1 MHVRFDRR
9 HYCRCEDL
17 KTAFQTPA
25 GLIPAVNGVNF
36 SLRAGET
43 LGLVGESGCGKT
55 VTALSILRLL
65 PEHLSR
71 QSGQIL
77 FDDRDLMA
85 LKGPEMRAIRGNR
98 IAMIFQE
105 PMTALNPVLTI
116 GDQISEVLRLHR
128 GLSKA
133 AAWEEAGRGLVRV
146 GIADPE
152 QRLHQYPHQLSGG
165 LRQRALIAMALACEP
180 QLVIADEPTTALDV
194 TIQAQILAL
203 ISRLQTELNMALL
216 LISHNLGV
224 VAQITDRV
232 AVMYAGVIVE
242 AAPTTRLFAAPH
254 HPYTQGL
261 LASVPKLDF
270 QDNPEDLQAIHGQV
284 PNLWELPAGCPFQPR
299 CPQAFDACR
308 QPPPW
313 IQVAEDHGVLCWLY
327 QDGGSRLP
335 AITPFP
341 NPLTHG

>member
-1 MHVRFDRR
+1 MSHVTEPLLRVQ
-9 HYCRCEDL
+9 DL

-36 SLRAGET
+36 NLQAGET

-71 QSGQIL
+71 QSGRIL
-77 FDDRDLMA
+77 FADRDLMA
-85 LKGPEMRAIRGNR
+85 LTGPEMREIRGNR

-133 AAWEEAGRGLVRV
+133 AAWDEAGRGLVRV

-203 ISRLQTELNMALL
+203 IAQLQRDLNMALL

-232 AVMYAGVIVE
+232 AVMYAGLIME
-242 AAPTTRLFAAPH
+242 AAPTTRLFASPH
-254 HPYTQGL
+254 HPYTKGL

-270 QDNPEDLQAIHGQV
+270 REIPEDLQAVHGQV

-313 IQVAEDHGVLCWLY
+313 IQVGEDHGVLCWLY
-327 QDGGSRLP
+327 QSSSEGAD
-335 AITPFP
+335 
-341 NPLTHG
+341 

>member
-1 MHVRFDRR
+1 MPDLTSELLTVR
-9 HYCRCEDL
+9 DL
-17 KTAFQTPA
+17 KTAFHTPA
-25 GLIPAVNGVNF
+25 GLAPAVNGVNF
-36 SLRAGET
+36 SLHAGET

-71 QSGQIL
+71 QSGQII
-77 FDDRDLMA
+77 FQGRDLMA
-85 LKGPEMRAIRGNR
+85 LEPAEVRRIRGNR

-128 GLSKA
+128 GLNKP
-133 AAWEEAGRGLVRV
+133 AAWEEAGRGLARV
-146 GIADPE
+146 GIADAE
-152 QRLHQYPHQLSGG
+152 ERLRQYPHELSGG

-203 ISRLQTELNMALL
+203 ISRLQSELNMALL

-232 AVMYAGVIVE
+232 AVMYAGIIVE
-242 AAPTTRLFAAPH
+242 AAATPELFARPH
-254 HPYTQGL
+254 HPYTRGL
-261 LASVPKLDF
+261 LASVPRLNF
-270 QDNPEDLQAIHGQV
+270 QDFPEALQAIHGQV

-299 CPQAFDACR
+299 CPEAFTACHE
-308 QPPPW
+308 PPPW
-313 IQVAEDHGVLCWLY
+313 IQVAGDHGVLCWLY
-327 QDGGSRLP
+327 QDGGQSGSDSGEGH
-335 AITPFP
+335 A
-341 NPLTHG
+341 

>member
-1 MHVRFDRR
+1 M
-9 HYCRCEDL
+9 
-17 KTAFQTPA
+17 
-25 GLIPAVNGVNF
+25 
-36 SLRAGET
+36 T
-43 LGLVGESGCGKT
+43 LSVS
-55 VTALSILRLL
+55 
-65 PEHLSR
+65 
-71 QSGQIL
+71 
-77 FDDRDLMA
+77 
-85 LKGPEMRAIRGNR
+85 EMRKIRGNR

-116 GDQISEVLRLHR
+116 GEQISEVLRLHR
-128 GLSKA
+128 GLNKA
-133 AAWEEAGRGLVRV
+133 AAWEEAGRGLARV
-146 GIADPE
+146 GIADQE

-203 ISRLQTELNMALL
+203 IAQLQTQLNMALL

-232 AVMYAGVIVE
+232 AVMYAGLIME
-242 AAPTTRLFAAPH
+242 AAPTNRLFASPH

-270 QDNPEDLQAIHGQV
+270 RETPDDLQAIPGQV
-284 PNLWELPAGCPFQPR
+284 PNLRELPAGCPFQPR
-299 CPQAFDACR
+299 CPRAYDACE

-313 IQVAEDHGVLCWLY
+313 IQVEEDHGVLCWLY
-327 QDGGSRLP
+327 QGSREG
-335 AITPFP
+335 AARS
-341 NPLTHG
+341 

>member
-1 MHVRFDRR
+1 MSAVTPPLLRLQ
-9 HYCRCEDL
+9 DL
-17 KTAFQTPA
+17 KTVFQTP
-25 GLIPAVNGVNF
+25 GGRITAVNGVNL

-65 PEHLSR
+65 PEHQS
-71 QSGQIL
+71 QISGQIW
-77 FDDRDLMA
+77 FGDQDLMT
-85 LKGPEMRAIRGNR
+85 LKGPELRAIRGNR

-116 GDQISEVLRLHR
+116 GEQISEVLRLHR
-128 GLSKA
+128 RLGKKA
-133 AAWEEAGRGLVRV
+133 AWAEAGRGLARV
-146 GIADPE
+146 GIADSE
-152 QRLHQYPHQLSGG
+152 ERLQQYPHQLSGG

-203 ISRLQTELNMALL
+203 IDRLQTQLNMALL

-242 AAPTTRLFAAPH
+242 AAPTRALFARPQ

-270 QDNPEDLQAIHGQV
+270 QEQPQELQAIHGQV
-284 PNLWELPAGCPFQPR
+284 PNLEELPVGCPFQPR
-299 CPQAFDACR
+299 CAQAMEVCR
-308 QPPPW
+308 QAPPW
-313 IQVAEDHGVLCWLY
+313 IQVAAEHGVLCWLY
-327 QDGGSRLP
+327 QEGKRGGQQS
-335 AITPFP
+335 
-341 NPLTHG
+341 

>member
-1 MHVRFDRR
+1 MSDLTRPLLEVR
-9 HYCRCEDL
+9 DL
-17 KTAFQTPA
+17 RTVFQTPM
-25 GLIPAVNGVNF
+25 GLIPAVKGVNF
-36 SLRAGET
+36 GLRAGET

-65 PEHLSR
+65 PEQVTR
-71 QSGQIL
+71 QSGQVL
-77 FDDRDLMA
+77 FEGRDLMA
-85 LKGPEMRAIRGNR
+85 LKGSEMRAIRGNR

-133 AAWEEAGRGLVRV
+133 AAWKEAGLGLARV
-146 GIADPE
+146 GVADPE
-152 QRLHQYPHQLSGG
+152 QRLDQYPHQLSGG

-180 QLVIADEPTTALDV
+180 ELVIADEPTTALDV
-194 TIQAQILAL
+194 TIQAQILDL
-203 ISRLQTELNMALL
+203 IAGLQSQFNMALL

-232 AVMYAGVIVE
+232 VVMYAGLIME
-242 AAPTTRLFAAPH
+242 AASTERIFASPH
-254 HPYTQGL
+254 HPYTRGL

-270 QDNPEDLQAIHGQV
+270 RETPEKLQAIAGQV
-284 PNLWELPAGCPFQPR
+284 PNLGELPAGCPFQPR
-299 CPQAFDACR
+299 CLEAFEAC
-308 QPPPW
+308 QEMPPW

-327 QDGGSRLP
+327 KDREEGKGNRRK
-335 AITPFP
+335 
-341 NPLTHG
+341 NP

>member
-1 MHVRFDRR
+1 MSDLTGPLLRVR
-9 HYCRCEDL
+9 DL

-65 PEHLSR
+65 PEQVSR

-77 FDDRDLMA
+77 FDEQDLMA

-116 GDQISEVLRLHR
+116 GEQISEVLRLHR

-152 QRLHQYPHQLSGG
+152 QRLPQYPHQLSGG

-203 ISRLQTELNMALL
+203 ISRLQRELNMALL

-224 VAQITDRV
+224 VAQITDQV

-242 AAPTTRLFAAPH
+242 RAPTTRLFAGPK
-254 HPYTQGL
+254 HPYTKGL

-270 QDNPEDLQAIHGQV
+270 QDIPEDLQAIHGQV

-299 CPQAFDACR
+299 CSQAFDACR

-313 IQVAEDHGVLCWLY
+313 IEVAEDHGVLCWLY
-327 QDGGSRLP
+327 QDGRQG
-335 AITPFP
+335 AADYD
-341 NPLTHG
+341 

>member
-1 MHVRFDRR
+1 MSDLTSPLLVVR
-9 HYCRCEDL
+9 DL
-17 KTAFQTPA
+17 KTAFHTPG
-25 GLIPAVNGVNF
+25 GLVPAVNGVNF

-43 LGLVGESGCGKT
+43 LGLVGESGCGKS

-65 PEHLSR
+65 PEQSR
-71 QSGQIL
+71 QSGQVL
-77 FDDRDLMA
+77 FEDRDLMA
-85 LKGPEMRAIRGNR
+85 LKADEMREIRGNR

-128 GLSKA
+128 GLGKT
-133 AAWEEAGRGLVRV
+133 AAWGEAGRGLARV

-203 ISRLQTELNMALL
+203 IARLQTQLNMALL

-232 AVMYAGVIVE
+232 AVMYAGVIAE
-242 AAPTTRLFAAPH
+242 AAPTPRLFAEPQ

-261 LASVPKLDF
+261 LASVPRLNF
-270 QDNPEDLQAIHGQV
+270 EDNPEDLQAIAGQV
-284 PNLWELPAGCPFQPR
+284 PNLWEMPAGCPFQPR
-299 CPQAFDACR
+299 CPEAFEAC
-308 QPPPW
+308 QEPPPW
-313 IQVAEDHGVLCWLY
+313 IQVAEDHGVLCWLF
-327 QDGGSRLP
+327 QDGRQWGEG
-335 AITPFP
+335 
-341 NPLTHG
+341 HV

>member
-1 MHVRFDRR
+1 MSHLTEPLLRVENL
-9 HYCRCEDL
+9 H
-17 KTAFQTPA
+17 TAFQTPE
-25 GLIPAVNGVNF
+25 GLVPAVNGVSF
-36 SLRAGET
+36 SLGAGET

-65 PEHLSR
+65 PEQVSR
-71 QSGQIL
+71 QSGRIFFAGQ
-77 FDDRDLMA
+77 DLMTLSPA
-85 LKGPEMRAIRGNR
+85 GLRAIRGNR

-133 AAWEEAGRGLVRV
+133 AAWEEAGRGLARV
-146 GIADPE
+146 GIADQA
-152 QRLHQYPHQLSGG
+152 QRLEQYPHQLSGG

-194 TIQAQILAL
+194 TIQAQILKL
-203 ISRLQTELNMALL
+203 ISDLQRQLNMALL

-224 VAQITDRV
+224 VAQTTDRV
-232 AVMYAGVIVE
+232 AVMYAGLIVE
-242 AAPTTRLFAAPH
+242 AAPTDRLFAAPR

-270 QDNPEDLQAIHGQV
+270 QDTPGELQAIPGHV
-284 PNLWELPAGCPFQPR
+284 PNLRELPPGCPFQPR
-299 CPQAFDACR
+299 CSRAFGRCG
-308 QPPPW
+308 QNPPW
-313 IQVAEDHGVLCWLY
+313 IQVGEDHGVLCWLY
-327 QDGGSRLP
+327 HRNPGGE
-335 AITPFP
+335 AEA
-341 NPLTHG
+341 